1 MSLPIEFNDRTG
13 ETIYANL
20 FSATDRRKAFNP
32 TTSDFVTLSASNEAD
47 VAIILEEDSVRVG
60 HYKYTISTV
69 TNIPATSDGSF
80 YLIEVYRALGTSFDR
95 SSDTLMGTLA
105 FYWDG
110 ESEVNV
116 CGRESASSP
125 APSPGNSLTAQEV
138 WEYSQRTLTQDIQA
152 PDIYVDI
159 ENPDSLTDIEIPEC
173 PDNSEEIEALKA
185 INLTVN
191 RGEFLGII
199 GHNGAGK
206 STLLRTIAGILPPSN
221 GRVSVYGDVTTL
233 LSVGIGFNPQLT
245 GRDNIRLS
253 ALANGYSTK
262 EIAKKEDEI
271 AEFSELGE
279 FINYPMK
286 TYSSGMY
293 SRLGFAVVSHM
304 DPDILLI
311 DEALSAGDAAFRE
324 KAAARIQIMME
335 KASAI
340 LLVSHGLKTV
350 TEMATKCLWL
360 DHGEMMGLG
369 NCDEVV
375 EAYKESVRAGKST
388 IANEEI

>member
-1 MSLPIEFNDRTG
+1 MPSGSSTPAIVVENLCVKYRT
-13 ETIYANL
+13 
-20 FSATDRRKAFNP
+20 
-32 TTSDFVTLSASNEAD
+32 TLEKRQTLKSTLLRLGRPQHE
-47 VAIILEEDSVRVG
+47 V
-60 HYKYTISTV
+60 KY
-69 TNIPATSDGSF
+69 
-80 YLIEVYRALGTSFDR
+80 
-95 SSDTLMGTLA
+95 
-105 FYWDG
+105 
-110 ESEVNV
+110 
-116 CGRESASSP
+116 
-125 APSPGNSLTAQEV
+125 
-138 WEYSQRTLTQDIQA
+138 
-152 PDIYVDI
+152 
-159 ENPDSLTDIEIPEC
+159 
-173 PDNSEEIEALKA
+173 IEALKT
-185 INLTVN
+185 IDLTVH

-206 STLLRTIAGILPPSN
+206 STLLRTIAGILPPST
-221 GRVSVYGDVTTL
+221 GRISVYGDVTTL

-253 ALANGYSTK
+253 ALANGYSTR

-279 FINYPMK
+279 FINFPMK

-324 KAAARIQIMME
+324 KAAARIQVMME

-340 LLVSHGLKTV
+340 LLVSHGLKTI

-375 EAYKESVRAGKST
+375 EAYKESVRAGSST
-388 IANEEI
+388 IVSEEI

>member
-1 MSLPIEFNDRTG
+1 MPSGSSTQAIVVEDLSVKYRT
-13 ETIYANL
+13 
-20 FSATDRRKAFNP
+20 
-32 TTSDFVTLSASNEAD
+32 TLEQRQTLKSTLLRLGRPQHE
-47 VAIILEEDSVRVG
+47 V
-60 HYKYTISTV
+60 KY
-69 TNIPATSDGSF
+69 
-80 YLIEVYRALGTSFDR
+80 
-95 SSDTLMGTLA
+95 
-105 FYWDG
+105 
-110 ESEVNV
+110 
-116 CGRESASSP
+116 
-125 APSPGNSLTAQEV
+125 
-138 WEYSQRTLTQDIQA
+138 
-152 PDIYVDI
+152 
-159 ENPDSLTDIEIPEC
+159 
-173 PDNSEEIEALKA
+173 IEALKT
-185 INLTVN
+185 IDLTVH

-206 STLLRTIAGILPPSN
+206 STLLRTIAGILPPST
-221 GRVSVYGDVTTL
+221 GRISVYGDVTTL

-253 ALANGYSTK
+253 ALANGYSTR

-279 FINYPMK
+279 FIYFPMK

-324 KAAARIQIMME
+324 KAAARIQVMME

-340 LLVSHGLKTV
+340 LLVSHGLKTI
-350 TEMATKCLWL
+350 TEMATKWLWL

-375 EAYKESVRAGKST
+375 EAYKESVRAGSST
-388 IANEEI
+388 IVSEEI

>member
-1 MSLPIEFNDRTG
+1 MPSGSSTPAIVVENLSVKYRT
-13 ETIYANL
+13 
-20 FSATDRRKAFNP
+20 
-32 TTSDFVTLSASNEAD
+32 TLEKRQTLKSTLLRLGRPQHE
-47 VAIILEEDSVRVG
+47 V
-60 HYKYTISTV
+60 KY
-69 TNIPATSDGSF
+69 
-80 YLIEVYRALGTSFDR
+80 
-95 SSDTLMGTLA
+95 
-105 FYWDG
+105 
-110 ESEVNV
+110 
-116 CGRESASSP
+116 
-125 APSPGNSLTAQEV
+125 
-138 WEYSQRTLTQDIQA
+138 
-152 PDIYVDI
+152 
-159 ENPDSLTDIEIPEC
+159 
-173 PDNSEEIEALKA
+173 IEALKT
-185 INLTVN
+185 IDLTVH

-206 STLLRTIAGILPPSN
+206 STLLRTIAGILPPST
-221 GRVSVYGDVTTL
+221 GRISVYGDVTTL

-253 ALANGYSTK
+253 ALANGYSTR

-279 FINYPMK
+279 FINFPMK

-293 SRLGFAVVSHM
+293 SRVGFAVVSHL

-311 DEALSAGDAAFRE
+311 DEALSAGDAAFRK
-324 KAAARIQIMME
+324 KAAARIQVMME

-340 LLVSHGLKTV
+340 LLVSHGLKTI

-375 EAYKESVRAGKST
+375 EAYKESVRAGSST
-388 IANEEI
+388 IVSEEI

>member
-1 MSLPIEFNDRTG
+1 MPSGSSTPAIVVEDLSVKYRT
-13 ETIYANL
+13 
-20 FSATDRRKAFNP
+20 
-32 TTSDFVTLSASNEAD
+32 TLEKRQTLKSTLLRLGRPQHE
-47 VAIILEEDSVRVG
+47 V
-60 HYKYTISTV
+60 KY
-69 TNIPATSDGSF
+69 
-80 YLIEVYRALGTSFDR
+80 
-95 SSDTLMGTLA
+95 
-105 FYWDG
+105 
-110 ESEVNV
+110 
-116 CGRESASSP
+116 
-125 APSPGNSLTAQEV
+125 
-138 WEYSQRTLTQDIQA
+138 
-152 PDIYVDI
+152 
-159 ENPDSLTDIEIPEC
+159 
-173 PDNSEEIEALKA
+173 IEALKT
-185 INLTVN
+185 IDLTVH

-206 STLLRTIAGILPPSN
+206 STLLRTIAGILPPST
-221 GRVSVYGDVTTL
+221 GRIAVYGDVTTL

-253 ALANGYSTK
+253 ALANGYSTR

-279 FINYPMK
+279 FINFPMK

-324 KAAARIQIMME
+324 KAAARIQVMME

-340 LLVSHGLKTV
+340 LLVSHGLKTI

-375 EAYKESVRAGKST
+375 EAYKESVRAGSST
-388 IANEEI
+388 IVSEEI

>member
-1 MSLPIEFNDRTG
+1 MPSGSSTPAIVVENLSVKYRT
-13 ETIYANL
+13 
-20 FSATDRRKAFNP
+20 
-32 TTSDFVTLSASNEAD
+32 TLEKRQTLKSTLLRLGRPQHE
-47 VAIILEEDSVRVG
+47 V
-60 HYKYTISTV
+60 KY
-69 TNIPATSDGSF
+69 
-80 YLIEVYRALGTSFDR
+80 
-95 SSDTLMGTLA
+95 
-105 FYWDG
+105 
-110 ESEVNV
+110 
-116 CGRESASSP
+116 
-125 APSPGNSLTAQEV
+125 
-138 WEYSQRTLTQDIQA
+138 
-152 PDIYVDI
+152 
-159 ENPDSLTDIEIPEC
+159 
-173 PDNSEEIEALKA
+173 IEALKT
-185 INLTVN
+185 IDLTVH

-206 STLLRTIAGILPPSN
+206 STLLRTIAGILPPST
-221 GRVSVYGDVTTL
+221 GRISVYGDVTTL

-253 ALANGYSTK
+253 ALANGYSTR
-262 EIAKKEDEI
+262 EIANKEDEI

-279 FINYPMK
+279 FINFPMK

-324 KAAARIQIMME
+324 KAAARIQVMME

-340 LLVSHGLKTV
+340 LLVSHGLKTI

-375 EAYKESVRAGKST
+375 EAYKESVRAGSST
-388 IANEEI
+388 IVSEEI

>member
-1 MSLPIEFNDRTG
+1 MPSGSSTPAIVVEDLSVKYRT
-13 ETIYANL
+13 
-20 FSATDRRKAFNP
+20 
-32 TTSDFVTLSASNEAD
+32 TLEKRQTLKSTLLRLGRPQHE
-47 VAIILEEDSVRVG
+47 V
-60 HYKYTISTV
+60 KY
-69 TNIPATSDGSF
+69 
-80 YLIEVYRALGTSFDR
+80 
-95 SSDTLMGTLA
+95 
-105 FYWDG
+105 
-110 ESEVNV
+110 
-116 CGRESASSP
+116 
-125 APSPGNSLTAQEV
+125 
-138 WEYSQRTLTQDIQA
+138 
-152 PDIYVDI
+152 
-159 ENPDSLTDIEIPEC
+159 
-173 PDNSEEIEALKA
+173 IEALKT
-185 INLTVN
+185 IDLTVH

-206 STLLRTIAGILPPSN
+206 STLLRTIAGILPPST
-221 GRVSVYGDVTTL
+221 GRISVYGDVTTL

-253 ALANGYSTK
+253 ALANGYSTR

-279 FINYPMK
+279 FINFPMK

-324 KAAARIQIMME
+324 KAAARIQVMME

-340 LLVSHGLKTV
+340 LLVSHGLKTI

-375 EAYKESVRAGKST
+375 EAYKESVRAGSST
-388 IANEEI
+388 IVSEEI

>member
-1 MSLPIEFNDRTG
+1 MSELSSQNTAMVTARNISFIADDQ
-13 ETIYANL
+13 L
-20 FSATDRRKAFNP
+20 FLDNIS
-32 TTSDFVTLSASNEAD
+32 LSIAS
-47 VAIILEEDSVRVG
+47 G
-60 HYKYTISTV
+60 TV
-69 TNIPATSDGSF
+69 TMV
-80 YLIEVYRALGTSFDR
+80 L
-95 SSDTLMGTLA
+95 
-105 FYWDG
+105 
-110 ESEVNV
+110 
-116 CGRESASSP
+116 
-125 APSPGNSLTAQEV
+125 
-138 WEYSQRTLTQDIQA
+138 
-152 PDIYVDI
+152 
-159 ENPDSLTDIEIPEC
+159 
-173 PDNSEEIEALKA
+173 
-185 INLTVN
+185 
-191 RGEFLGII
+191 

-206 STLLRTIAGILPPSN
+206 STLLRTIAGILPPST
-221 GRVSVYGDVTTL
+221 GRISVYGDVTTL

-253 ALANGYSTK
+253 ALANGYSTR

-279 FINYPMK
+279 FINFPMK

-324 KAAARIQIMME
+324 KAAARIQVMME

-340 LLVSHGLKTV
+340 LLVSHGLKTI

-375 EAYKESVRAGKST
+375 EAYKESVRAGSST
-388 IANEEI
+388 IVSEEI

>member
-1 MSLPIEFNDRTG
+1 MPSGSNTPAIAVENLSVKYRT
-13 ETIYANL
+13 
-20 FSATDRRKAFNP
+20 
-32 TTSDFVTLSASNEAD
+32 TLEKRQTLKSTLLRLGRPQHE
-47 VAIILEEDSVRVG
+47 V
-60 HYKYTISTV
+60 KY
-69 TNIPATSDGSF
+69 
-80 YLIEVYRALGTSFDR
+80 
-95 SSDTLMGTLA
+95 
-105 FYWDG
+105 
-110 ESEVNV
+110 
-116 CGRESASSP
+116 
-125 APSPGNSLTAQEV
+125 
-138 WEYSQRTLTQDIQA
+138 
-152 PDIYVDI
+152 
-159 ENPDSLTDIEIPEC
+159 
-173 PDNSEEIEALKA
+173 IEALKT
-185 INLTVN
+185 IDLTVH

-206 STLLRTIAGILPPSN
+206 STLLRTIAGILPPST
-221 GRVSVYGDVTTL
+221 GRISVYGDVTTL

-253 ALANGYSTK
+253 ALANGYSTR

-279 FINYPMK
+279 FINFPMK

-324 KAAARIQIMME
+324 KAAARIQVMME

-340 LLVSHGLKTV
+340 LLVSHGLKTI

-375 EAYKESVRAGKST
+375 EAYKESVRAGSST
-388 IANEEI
+388 IVSEEI

>member
-1 MSLPIEFNDRTG
+1 MPSGSNTPAIVVENLSVKYRT
-13 ETIYANL
+13 
-20 FSATDRRKAFNP
+20 
-32 TTSDFVTLSASNEAD
+32 TLEKRQT
-47 VAIILEEDSVRVG
+47 L
-60 HYKYTISTV
+60 KSTLLRLGR
-69 TNIPATSDGSF
+69 PQH
-80 YLIEVYRALGTSFDR
+80 EVKH
-95 SSDTLMGTLA
+95 
-105 FYWDG
+105 
-110 ESEVNV
+110 
-116 CGRESASSP
+116 
-125 APSPGNSLTAQEV
+125 
-138 WEYSQRTLTQDIQA
+138 
-152 PDIYVDI
+152 
-159 ENPDSLTDIEIPEC
+159 
-173 PDNSEEIEALKA
+173 IEALKT
-185 INLTVN
+185 IDLTVH

-206 STLLRTIAGILPPSN
+206 STLLRTIAGILPPST
-221 GRVSVYGDVTTL
+221 GRISVYGDVTTL

-253 ALANGYSTK
+253 ALANGYSTR

-279 FINYPMK
+279 FINFPMK

-324 KAAARIQIMME
+324 KAAARIQVMME

-340 LLVSHGLKTV
+340 LLVSHGLKTI

-375 EAYKESVRAGKST
+375 EAYKESVRAGSST
-388 IANEEI
+388 MVSEEI

>member
-1 MSLPIEFNDRTG
+1 M
-13 ETIYANL
+13 
-20 FSATDRRKAFNP
+20 
-32 TTSDFVTLSASNEAD
+32 
-47 VAIILEEDSVRVG
+47 
-60 HYKYTISTV
+60 H
-69 TNIPATSDGSF
+69 
-80 YLIEVYRALGTSFDR
+80 
-95 SSDTLMGTLA
+95 
-105 FYWDG
+105 
-110 ESEVNV
+110 
-116 CGRESASSP
+116 
-125 APSPGNSLTAQEV
+125 
-138 WEYSQRTLTQDIQA
+138 
-152 PDIYVDI
+152 
-159 ENPDSLTDIEIPEC
+159 
-173 PDNSEEIEALKA
+173 
-185 INLTVN
+185 

-206 STLLRTIAGILPPSN
+206 STLLRTIAGILPPST
-221 GRVSVYGDVTTL
+221 GRISVYGDVTTL

-253 ALANGYSTK
+253 ALANGYSTR
-262 EIAKKEDEI
+262 EITKKEDEI

-279 FINYPMK
+279 FINFPMK

-324 KAAARIQIMME
+324 KAAARIQVMME

-340 LLVSHGLKTV
+340 LLVSHGLKTI

-375 EAYKESVRAGKST
+375 EAYKESVRAGSST
-388 IANEEI
+388 IVSEEI